1 MAANDAHGYCL
12 DCGKKMSDKWMYKN
26 VFAQQGD
33 PPACTTC
40 GGVVAVIYEKDAENE
55 ISKNQRSRGI
65 NRESRATVH
74 DWKEA
79 GEKFDIP
86 PLPNAGDDE

>member
-26 VFAQQGD
+26 PFAQEGKS
-33 PPACTTC
+33 PSCTTC

-55 ISKNQRSRGI
+55 ISKNQRMRGI
-65 NRESRATVH
+65 NRESRATLG

-79 GEKFDIP
+79 EEKFDIP
-86 PLPNAGDDE
+86 AIPVLDDEE